1 MEYPDA
7 VYDEQGKRLYVT
19 SGKTNEVLAF
29 DLDGNR
35 IEDLGLQGG
44 ERLDNPSSLA
54 ILEANKKRWLL
65 VLNTSSSRVTKFEL
79 EAKKGK

>member
-1 MEYPDA
+1 MEYPDV

-19 SGKTNEVLAF
+19 SGKTNELLAF

-35 IEDLGLQGG
+35 IDDLGLQTG

-54 ILEANKKRWLL
+54 ILETSKKRWLL
-65 VLNTSSSRVTKFEL
+65 VLNTGSSRVTKFEL